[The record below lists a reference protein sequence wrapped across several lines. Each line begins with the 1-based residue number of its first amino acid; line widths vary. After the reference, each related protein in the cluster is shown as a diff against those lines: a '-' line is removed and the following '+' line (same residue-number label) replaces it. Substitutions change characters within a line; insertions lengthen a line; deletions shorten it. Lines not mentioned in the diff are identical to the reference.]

1 MLFDA
6 AAYHKNQWH
15 EQAKNEVVED
25 MEIMKLVKA
34 NAYNGEALLANGMI
48 GCRMYKNYITAII
61 GFSKN
66 FLAPFNYSVL
76 GFLIYILLVIG
87 GPMIVM
93 ATLDF
98 QLIFFMAGLIILT
111 RIMISLSS
119 SQNALY
125 NVILHPVQMF
135 NLTLIAFLAIQKH
148 LTKTNTWKGRRI

>member
-1 MLFDA
+1 
-6 AAYHKNQWH
+6 
-15 EQAKNEVVED
+15 
-25 MEIMKLVKA
+25 
-34 NAYNGEALLANGMI
+34 
-48 GCRMYKNYITAII
+48 
-61 GFSKN
+61 
-66 FLAPFNYSVL
+66 
-76 GFLIYILLVIG
+76 
-87 GPMIVM
+87 MIVM